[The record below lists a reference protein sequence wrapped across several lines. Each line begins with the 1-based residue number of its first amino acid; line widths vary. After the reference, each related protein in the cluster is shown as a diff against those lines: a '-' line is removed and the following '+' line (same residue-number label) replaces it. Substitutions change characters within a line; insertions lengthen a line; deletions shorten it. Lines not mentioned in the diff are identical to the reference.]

1 MGKRLTTEEF
11 IKMSTSKFGNKF
23 GYSLVCYKDAKI
35 PIKLICKSTMKFLR
49 LSHVNTG
56 RLGTLVR
63 SVNKT
68 ERLLSGRKKN
78 LC

>member
-35 PIKLICKSTMKFLR
+35 PIKLICKSTMKFL
-49 LSHVNTG
+49 
-56 RLGTLVR
+56 
-63 SVNKT
+63 
-68 ERLLSGRKKN
+68 
-78 LC
+78 